1 MIRGEGLGTAVID
14 NERVVRE
21 PVGRASQTAGVG
33 TKYSP
38 KPFVAFR
45 VRDIEILLR
54 HSLEAWWAHNAP
66 RLGASLAFYTI
77 LSLAPL
83 LIVVIAVAG
92 LIFGR
97 EAAESQVVW
106 QIQDLVGRQGAEVIR
121 QMISGA
127 RRPASGILA
136 TILGLLFLLFGAT
149 TVVADL
155 RDALNTI
162 WDVPSHGAGGL
173 GGVLRILKERL
184 FYLAIILGVGLLL
197 LASLIGNAWLAPVGW
212 FFRGLLPVP
221 VFFQQAVSS
230 AVSFLVITGLF
241 ALVYKVM
248 PDVAVE
254 WRDVAPGAVFT
265 SLLFLL
271 GNNVIGLYLAKTSL
285 ASTFGP
291 AGPLVVLLVW
301 VYFSAQIFFL
311 GAEVT
316 QVFARNY
323 GSRRDCPAERSRPG

>member
-1 MIRGEGLGTAVID
+1 MIGDNRFDGESLGQANQTAAGGSQQDANLITALRFPEIKKLLGTAL
-14 NERVVRE
+14 
-21 PVGRASQTAGVG
+21 
-33 TKYSP
+33 K
-38 KPFVAFR
+38 
-45 VRDIEILLR
+45 
-54 HSLEAWWAHNAP
+54 AWFEHNAP

-106 QIQDLVGRQGAEVIR
+106 QIQDLVGRQGAEVVR

-127 RRPASGILA
+127 RRPASGLLA
-136 TILGLLFLLFGAT
+136 TTLGLLFLLFGAT

-162 WDVPSHGAGGL
+162 WDVPSREGGAL
-173 GGVLRILKERL
+173 GGVLRILNERL

-197 LASLIGNAWLAPVGW
+197 LASLIGNAWLAPTGW
-212 FFRGLLPVP
+212 FFRGLLPLP
-221 VFFQQAVSS
+221 VFLQQAVSS

-241 ALVYKVM
+241 SLVYKVM
-248 PDVAVE
+248 PDVSLE

-271 GNNVIGLYLAKTSL
+271 GKNVIGLYLVKTSI

-323 GSRRDCPAERSRPG
+323 GSRRDAH